1 MQIQEFTVS
10 NIKIKMA
17 TTVEEKMK
25 VYNLRYK
32 SLILDYDKG
41 KEGPK
46 EIDKDEYDNYCDY
59 IVAIDTNTNEV
70 VGTYR
75 LIRKEHAQKVGMF
88 FTEKEFNIDNLKN
101 KNCDILEIGRAVVK
115 EEYRDGLVIGLL
127 WKAVIR
133 YALSLQVKYLFGTA
147 SFHGT
152 DPTLYQHSL
161 SSLYY
166 NHISALDKR
175 TFARED
181 SRCDLQQLSIADVD
195 PNRAKKEMPPLVK
208 GYINL
213 WATIGEGAYIDHS
226 FKSIDVLILLEMD
239 KINPRYLRRYLED

>member
-1 MQIQEFTVS
+1 MKLQEFTVN
-10 NIKIKMA
+10 NIKIKVA
-17 TTVEEKMK
+17 TTDEKTQI
-25 VYNLRYK
+25 YSLRYK
-32 SLILDYDKG
+32 SLILDYDKSK
-41 KEGPK
+41 KESEGL
-46 EIDKDEYDNYCDY
+46 DKDDYDDFCDY
-59 IVAIDTNTNEV
+59 IVAIDMNTNEV

-75 LIRKEHAQKVGMF
+75 LIRKEHAQKAGMF
-88 FTEKEFNIDNLKN
+88 STEKEFNIDNLKN

-133 YALSLQVKYLFGTA
+133 YALLFKIKYLFGTA

-152 DPTLYQHSL
+152 DPKLYQHSL

-166 NHISALDKR
+166 NHLSPPDKR
-175 TFARED
+175 AFARKD
-181 SRCDLQQLSIADVD
+181 SRCDLQQLPITEVD
-195 PNRAKKEMPPLVK
+195 PFLVKKEMPPLIK

-226 FKSIDVLILLEMD
+226 FKSIDVLILLEID
-239 KINPRYLRRYLED
+239 KINPRYLQRYLED